1 MAMRCV
7 SPIVWYP
14 SAEDFDVI
22 RAASLDADELP
33 VTYAG
38 WLTLAECALGQML
51 ARGRIAFRAETRAA
65 DFIPW
70 CHARRIR
77 IDSSARS
84 QYVSLLVADWCASQV
99 TRQRY
104 SRASRPAP
112 TSTSAP

>member
-7 SPIVWYP
+7 SPVVWYP
-14 SAEDFDVI
+14 SAEDFDAI

-33 VTYAG
+33 PTYAA

-51 ARGRIAFRAETRAA
+51 ARGLIAFRAETCAA

-70 CHARRIR
+70 CRARGIKL
-77 IDSSARS
+77 DSSARS
-84 QYVSLLVADWCASQV
+84 QYVSLLVADWCARQV
-99 TRQRY
+99 TRQRC

-112 TSTSAP
+112 TSLSAP

>member
-1 MAMRCV
+1 MRCV
-7 SPIVWYP
+7 SPVVWYP

-33 VTYAG
+33 PTYSG

-51 ARGRIAFRAETRAA
+51 ARGLTAFRAEMRAA

-70 CHARRIR
+70 CRARRIQ
-77 IDSSARS
+77 INSSARS
-84 QYVSLLVADWCASQV
+84 QYVSLLVADWCAIQA
-99 TRQRY
+99 TPQQY

-112 TSTSAP
+112 TSSSAT

>member
-7 SPIVWYP
+7 SPVVWYP
-14 SAEDFDVI
+14 SAEDFDLI

-33 VTYAG
+33 LTYSR

-51 ARGRIAFRAETRAA
+51 GRGLTAFRAELRAA

-70 CHARRIR
+70 CRARRIK
-77 IDSSARS
+77 IDASARS
-84 QYVSLLVADWCASQV
+84 QYVSLLVADWCASQL

-104 SRASRPAP
+104 SRASRLAP
-112 TSTSAP
+112 TSPSAP